1 MVKTMISAPAMM
13 AFNTK
18 AVTNVL
24 VEAVCELAI
33 FDADVLVA
41 LGCDVV
47 VVDDLGENN
56 LSWNR
61 DRGMENV
68 HLGWGY
74 KRDAREGNL
83 CGVTTVT
90 TPVDS

>member
-24 VEAVCELAI
+24 VEAVCELVI

-41 LGCDVV
+41 LGDVV
-47 VVDDLGENN
+47 VVDDLGEDVV
-56 LSWNR
+56 SRKR
-61 DRGMENV
+61 DRGMESV
-68 HLGWGY
+68 HLGRW
-74 KRDAREGNL
+74 
-83 CGVTTVT
+83 V
-90 TPVDS
+90 

>member
-1 MVKTMISAPAMM
+1 MISAPAMM

-68 HLGWGY
+68 HLGRGI
-74 KRDAREGNL
+74 KGTQGRGASAVLPQLRHLSIRE
-83 CGVTTVT
+83 
-90 TPVDS
+90 